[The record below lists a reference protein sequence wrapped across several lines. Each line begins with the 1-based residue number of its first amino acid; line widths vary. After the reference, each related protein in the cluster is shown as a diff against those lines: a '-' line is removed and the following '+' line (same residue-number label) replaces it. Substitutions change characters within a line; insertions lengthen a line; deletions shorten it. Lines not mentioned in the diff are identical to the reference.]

1 MERLKRAPRRRVSKR
16 MRAVVAECRIMG
28 KPSKI
33 EEVVS
38 MASSLGYEVVGI
50 VSQRRRAPHASFCI
64 GRGKMEELKELVEGR
79 MAESVI
85 FANGLS
91 GSQAFK
97 ISRELGGDIKVID
110 RNMLILELFKER
122 AMTKEAQLQIQLA
135 RLRYTFS
142 WGREYLRLEGILGE
156 QVGWSGPGD
165 YPFKEYERAA
175 RRRISRL
182 ERALEAIERRKDALR
197 ARRRELGFPTA
208 VLTGYT
214 QSGKT
219 TFFNLVARES
229 KSVGIG
235 PFTTL
240 STFARRVEYRGEGG
254 RSEFMLV
261 DSIGFIE
268 DMHPI
273 ILDAFHSTLSEISNA
288 DLVLLFLDA
297 SEDPQTLS
305 RKASYSD
312 EILKRLGIKSP
323 TIVCANKIDLLS
335 ERGLKKA
342 LGLIRELLPGRE
354 IIPLS
359 AKLGENVD
367 LLLARASSLLSAAKE
382 MVVDRD

>member
-1 MERLKRAPRRRVSKR
+1 
-16 MRAVVAECRIMG
+16 MRAVIAECRILG
-28 KPSKI
+28 KPSRAD
-33 EEVVS
+33 EVIS

-91 GSQAFK
+91 GSQVFK

-135 RLRYTFS
+135 KLRYTFS

-182 ERALEAIERRKDALR
+182 EKALKAIERRKDALR

-240 STFARRVEYRGEGG
+240 STFARRVEYRGGG
-254 RSEFMLV
+254 GKSEFILV

-273 ILDAFHSTLSEISNA
+273 ILDAFHSTLSEISSA
-288 DLVLLFLDA
+288 DLILLFLDA
-297 SEDPQTLS
+297 SEDPQTLR

-312 EILKRLGIKSP
+312 EILRRLGIGSP
-323 TIVCANKIDLLS
+323 VIVCANKIDLLS
-335 ERGLKKA
+335 ERGLKRA
-342 LGLIRELLPGRE
+342 LGLIEELLPGRE
-354 IIPLS
+354 IVPIS
-359 AKLGENVD
+359 AKFGGNVD
-367 LLLARASSLLSAAKE
+367 LLLAKVASSLPAAKK
-382 MVVDRD
+382 MAA

>member
-1 MERLKRAPRRRVSKR
+1 LSKSGGEL
-16 MRAVVAECRIMG
+16 MRAVVAECRMLD
-28 KPSKI
+28 KPSRI
-33 EEVVS
+33 DEVVS
-38 MASSLGYEVVGI
+38 MASSLGYEVVGV

-64 GRGKMEELKELVEGR
+64 GSGKMEELKRLVEER

-85 FANGLS
+85 FANALS
-91 GSQAFK
+91 GSQVFK
-97 ISRELGGDIKVID
+97 ISRELGGEIKVID

-135 RLRYTFS
+135 KLRYTFS

-182 ERALEAIERRKDALR
+182 ERALKAIERRKDALR
-197 ARRRELGFPTA
+197 ARRRELGFPTV

-219 TFFNLVARES
+219 TFFNMVARES

-240 STFARRVEYRGEGG
+240 STFARRVVHRGEGG
-254 RSEFMLV
+254 RSEFILV

-273 ILDAFHSTLSEISNA
+273 ILDAFHSTLSEISSA
-288 DLVLLFLDA
+288 DLILLFLDA
-297 SEDPQTLS
+297 SEDPQTLR

-312 EILKRLGIKSP
+312 EVLRRIGIRSP
-323 TIVCANKIDLLS
+323 MIVCANKVDLLS
-335 ERGLKKA
+335 ERGLRRA
-342 LGLIRELLPGRE
+342 LGLIEELLPGRE
-354 IIPLS
+354 VIPIS
-359 AKLGENVD
+359 AKLGENVGP
-367 LLLARASSLLSAAKE
+367 LLDRVTSLLPAAKE
-382 MVVDRD
+382 MAA

>member
-1 MERLKRAPRRRVSKR
+1 LRAI
-16 MRAVVAECRIMG
+16 AVECRIPG
-28 KPSKI
+28 RLGRI
-33 EEVVS
+33 DDVIS
-38 MASSLGYEVVGI
+38 MASSLGYEIVGV
-50 VSQRRRAPHASFCI
+50 VSQRRRAPNASFCI
-64 GRGKMEELKELVEGR
+64 GGGKMEELKKLVGER
-79 MAESVI
+79 AAESVI
-85 FANGLS
+85 FANDLS
-91 GSQAFK
+91 GPQVFK
-97 ISRELGGDIKVID
+97 ISRELGGGVKVID

-142 WGREYLRLEGILGE
+142 WGREFLRLDGILGE

-208 VLTGYT
+208 VLAGYT

-219 TFFNLVARES
+219 TFFNRVARES

-240 STFARRVEYRGEGG
+240 STFARRVEHRGEGG
-254 RSEFMLV
+254 KGSEFILV

-273 ILDAFHSTLSEISNA
+273 ILDAFHSTLGEISSA
-288 DLVLLFLDA
+288 DLILLFLDA
-297 SEDPQTLS
+297 SEDLQTLR
-305 RKASYSD
+305 RKALYSD
-312 EILKRLGIKSP
+312 EILTRIGVRSP
-323 TIVCANKIDLLS
+323 IVVCANKADLLS
-335 ERGLKKA
+335 ERGLKRA
-342 LGLIRELLPGRE
+342 LASIEESLPGRE

-359 AKLGENVD
+359 AKFGSNVD
-367 LLLARASSLLSAAKE
+367 NLLTRVASLLSTAEE
-382 MVVDRD
+382 MAV